1 MISSGKPR
9 LSLVIRRGD
18 RQAGFT
24 LIEMIVVVAI
34 LALAL
39 TLVMGYRPPWSSGLG
54 VREAASKLAS
64 AMRLARSEAI
74 SRDGPVSVVIDVA
87 DRRYRV
93 GEGPEQSLPSRL
105 RVELL
110 TIASERHATN
120 VGEIRFNSDGS
131 STGGRVTIGDGS
143 HALAVGVDW
152 LNGRVSIGDAH

>member
-9 LSLVIRRGD
+9 PSLVIRRGG

-24 LIEMIVVVAI
+24 LLEMVVVLAI

-39 TLVMGYRPPWSSGLG
+39 TLIMGYRPPWSSGLG
-54 VREAASKLAS
+54 VREVASNLAS

-74 SRDGPVSVVIDVA
+74 SRDGPVSVAIDVA
-87 DRRYRV
+87 RHRYRV
-93 GEGPEQSLPSRL
+93 GEGPEHSLPSRL

-110 TIASERHATN
+110 TIASERRTTSA
-120 VGEIRFNSDGS
+120 GEIRFNADGS
-131 STGGRVTIGDGS
+131 STGGRVTVGDGL
-143 HALAVGVDW
+143 HTLAVGIDW